1 MGMGLITPGDGMC
14 SITKQHKASG
24 LRIALFFSEQ
34 AASLLDCTD
43 AVALLKAAIHWHSS
57 VC

>member
-1 MGMGLITPGDGMC
+1 MC